1 MPSPPPKPSAEL
13 YLTGSLAVQ
22 QECLGKYTLVSGRK
36 VCGYYPVWKHNGKDR
51 APLSKKFGPSL
62 PRAMKAGYTS
72 PLSKRTSCESRSTE
86 ALSGPPVLDAD
97 GQTRCSLVEIG
108 EERPVGD
115 EVFASE
121 VAGVEDVAVADGGD
135 AVLLAHNLTW

>member
-51 APLSKKFGPSL
+51 APLSKKIRSIFAA
-62 PRAMKAGYTS
+62 RD
-72 PLSKRTSCESRSTE
+72 ESRVHVAIVE
-86 ALSGPPVLDAD
+86 ADIV
-97 GQTRCSLVEIG
+97 RVE
-108 EERPVGD
+108 V
-115 EVFASE
+115 
-121 VAGVEDVAVADGGD
+121 DGGPVRPPG
-135 AVLLAHNLTW
+135 A

>member
-51 APLSKKFGPSL
+51 APLS
-62 PRAMKAGYTS
+62 M
-72 PLSKRTSCESRSTE
+72 
-86 ALSGPPVLDAD
+86 
-97 GQTRCSLVEIG
+97 
-108 EERPVGD
+108 
-115 EVFASE
+115 
-121 VAGVEDVAVADGGD
+121 
-135 AVLLAHNLTW
+135 

>member
-51 APLSKKFGPSL
+51 APLSKKIRSIFAA
-62 PRAMKAGYTS
+62 RD
-72 PLSKRTSCESRSTE
+72 ESRVHVAIVE
-86 ALSGPPVLDAD
+86 ADIVSASRGRRRPCQAPRCLTQMGRLGAVSSRLVKSDRLEMRCLLARLPVSRMWRSPMAA
-97 GQTRCSLVEIG
+97 TRCFS
-108 EERPVGD
+108 R
-115 EVFASE
+115 
-121 VAGVEDVAVADGGD
+121 
-135 AVLLAHNLTW
+135 TT